1 MILTHHNQSHATYY
15 TYYSYLRFH
24 TSQVSLKIKCYN
36 RGIETNFTHHHTH
49 HKDAIMPHKDVH
61 RDEARQSGTYD
72 VYIEI
77 DIDCQEL
84 LDAVGLDYKE
94 SEDDMSQNE
103 VCISLNAEEFT
114 DVFDQ
119 SVLSM
124 TNEQT
129 IATALLN
136 HELGE
141 YTTKVTVYTPS
152 GDKITFE

>member
-1 MILTHHNQSHATYY
+1 MPY
-15 TYYSYLRFH
+15 
-24 TSQVSLKIKCYN
+24 
-36 RGIETNFTHHHTH
+36 
-49 HKDAIMPHKDVH
+49 KDTK
-61 RDEARQSGTYD
+61 RESARTQGTYD

-84 LDAVGLDYKE
+84 LEACDVEYTLCR
-94 SEDDMSQNE
+94 DDDTQNE
-103 VCISLNAEEFT
+103 IALHLDAAEFT

-129 IATALLN
+129 LAAAMLN
-136 HELGE
+136 HELSE
-141 YTTKVTVYTPS
+141 YVTKVTVYTPH

>member
-1 MILTHHNQSHATYY
+1 MTQDTLTA
-15 TYYSYLRFH
+15 
-24 TSQVSLKIKCYN
+24 N
-36 RGIETNFTHHHTH
+36 RRS
-49 HKDAIMPHKDVH
+49 DA
-61 RDEARQSGTYD
+61 AGTGTYD

-84 LDAVGLDYKE
+84 LDAVGMEYDNVA
-94 SEDDMSQNE
+94 EDDTQNE
-103 VCISLNAEEFT
+103 ICISLNEDEYH

-119 SVLSM
+119 SLLSM

-129 IATALLN
+129 LGTAMLN

-141 YTTKVTVYTPS
+141 YVTKVTVYTPH

>member
-1 MILTHHNQSHATYY
+1 M
-15 TYYSYLRFH
+15 YL
-24 TSQVSLKIKCYN
+24 
-36 RGIETNFTHHHTH
+36 
-49 HKDAIMPHKDVH
+49 
-61 RDEARQSGTYD
+61 
-72 VYIEI
+72 EI

-84 LDAVGLDYKE
+84 LDACDIEYTEVA
-94 SEDDMSQNE
+94 DDSTQNE
-103 VCISLNAEEFT
+103 IAFHLDAAEFT

-141 YTTKVTVYTPS
+141 YTTKVTVYTPY

>member
-1 MILTHHNQSHATYY
+1 MTD
-15 TYYSYLRFH
+15 
-24 TSQVSLKIKCYN
+24 
-36 RGIETNFTHHHTH
+36 
-49 HKDAIMPHKDVH
+49 HKTKTASRRSDA
-61 RDEARQSGTYD
+61 AGTGTYD

-84 LDAVGLDYKE
+84 LDAVGMEYDDVA
-94 SEDDMSQNE
+94 EDDTQNE
-103 VCISLNAEEFT
+103 ICISLTAAEFT

-119 SVLSM
+119 SVLSL

-129 IATALLN
+129 IGTAMLN

-141 YTTKVTVYTPS
+141 YVTKVTVYTPH

>member
-1 MILTHHNQSHATYY
+1 MSKFRIHS
-15 TYYSYLRFH
+15 H
-24 TSQVSLKIKCYN
+24 TS
-36 RGIETNFTHHHTH
+36 
-49 HKDAIMPHKDVH
+49 HKDAHTMPHKDEH
-61 RDEARQSGTYD
+61 RDEARKSGTYD

-77 DIDCQEL
+77 DCDCEEL
-84 LDAVGLDYKE
+84 LDACGLDYTRTKE
-94 SEDDMSQNE
+94 VDALGNLVDSTQNE
-103 VCISLNAEEFT
+103 VCIPLDRAEFT

-136 HELGE
+136 PELGE
-141 YTTKVTVYTPS
+141 YTTKVTVYTPH

>member
-1 MILTHHNQSHATYY
+1 
-15 TYYSYLRFH
+15 
-24 TSQVSLKIKCYN
+24 
-36 RGIETNFTHHHTH
+36 
-49 HKDAIMPHKDVH
+49 MPHKDTH

-77 DIDCQEL
+77 DCDCEEL
-84 LDAVGLDYKE
+84 LDAVGLDYE
-94 SEDDMSQNE
+94 VAEDDDTQNE
-103 VCISLNAEEFT
+103 VCISLNAAEFT

-119 SVLSM
+119 SVLSL